1 MGKLQLGIVRV
12 AWGFYIASLARSRRC
27 QRRCL
32 LEVVTPVRALH
43 LLRVLPVSGLVLRS
57 SLTRE
62 SDSLS
67 QVATSQPVAS
77 RDIFRILVAHPFTR
91 GGQLDLHR
99 SRAK

>member
-12 AWGFYIASLARSRRC
+12 AWGFYIASLARSS
-27 QRRCL
+27 RCL

-43 LLRVLPVSGLVLRS
+43 LLRVLLVSGLVLRS

-62 SDSLS
+62 SDNLS

-91 GGQLDLHR
+91 GGQLQTSSKQGQMKPD
-99 SRAK
+99 